1 MHKLSK
7 GLKKKIKG
15 KKGKDKEDDLFDP
28 AILEQYR
35 RDKAAAAAAAAAT
48 VDDSE
53 HPTNAEDDGSPA
65 SPGASGATAADP
77 GAGKP
82 ESEEWLKFKLLTS
95 GNVAGIYTLSPLPP
109 TNFTSSRCIYEF

>member
-15 KKGKDKEDDLFDP
+15 KKGKEKEDDLFDP

-48 VDDSE
+48 LGEDHDPS
-53 HPTNAEDDGSPA
+53 AEENGSPTT
-65 SPGASGATAADP
+65 SEAAAAAAEPD
-77 GAGKP
+77 KNQD
-82 ESEEWLKFKLLTS
+82 SEEWQKFKLLTS
-95 GNVAGIYTLSPLPP
+95 GKMIRADRLQLIDEIFNQSTYPVLS
-109 TNFTSSRCIYEF
+109 ND

>member
-15 KKGKDKEDDLFDP
+15 KKGKEKEDDLFDP

-35 RDKAAAAAAAAAT
+35 REKAAAAVAAAAAAAAE
-48 VDDSE
+48 DSE
-53 HPTNAEDDGSPA
+53 QNAEGSPT
-65 SPGASGATAADP
+65 SPDEGATAAEP
-77 GAGKP
+77 SKP

-95 GNVAGIYTLSPLPP
+95 GNVYVIM
-109 TNFTSSRCIYEF
+109 CV